1 MDPATLC
8 CPNLACPARGH
19 VGQGNIGIHS
29 RQHQRFICTQCR
41 KTCAATK
48 GTALSR
54 LRTPSRPCGGGWGA
68 TTPRTTGIGR
78 GRWGREPCGEPG
90 RPQHGCEAPDTG
102 THRQRWQPGGP
113 IQVWTRREVVLF
125 RVPPWPQPQGLY
137 EVCKR
142 NACGTERVRRA
153 CKEAK
158 SAGHGSDIPVRE
170 RLPV

>member
-1 MDPATLC
+1 MGIQTYSFVARSPASQERRTIMDPATLC

-78 GRWGREPCGEPG
+78 GRCGREPCGEPG

-113 IQVWTRREVVLF
+113 IR
-125 RVPPWPQPQGLY
+125 
-137 EVCKR
+137 
-142 NACGTERVRRA
+142 
-153 CKEAK
+153 
-158 SAGHGSDIPVRE
+158 SGHGARSCCSACRRGRSPKGCTKFASAMRVE
-170 RLPV
+170 RSG